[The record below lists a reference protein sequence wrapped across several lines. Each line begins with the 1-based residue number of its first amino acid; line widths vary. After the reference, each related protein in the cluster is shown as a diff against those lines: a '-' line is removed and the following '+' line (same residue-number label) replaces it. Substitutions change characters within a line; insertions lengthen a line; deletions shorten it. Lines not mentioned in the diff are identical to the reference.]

1 MGGYQTGK
9 PLARGLDGIV
19 GHDRRAGV
27 PSRVR
32 SMNMNDQR
40 FSVEQLEERR
50 MMSAGVFGER
60 ASLWEAPAAVV
71 MTRSPMAVKKP
82 QVAIPGVVGQWT
94 GTATSASN
102 RAQVAISMRITRQS
116 GAGATGVF
124 SLGPI
129 TGNSSVVSTAIV
141 SGGNQRHF
149 RVILEGKGFYG
160 SVTATISKNGAQIVG
175 RWACNGP
182 VGGWKTGTLV
192 LNMAG

>member
-1 MGGYQTGK
+1 
-9 PLARGLDGIV
+9 
-19 GHDRRAGV
+19 
-27 PSRVR
+27 
-32 SMNMNDQR
+32 MNDQR
-40 FSVEQLEERR
+40 YGVEQLEERR

-60 ASLWEAPAAVV
+60 ASLWEVPSAAVV
-71 MTRSPMAVKKP
+71 MTRSPMAVKRP
-82 QVAIPGVVGQWT
+82 QVAIPSVVGQWT

-102 RAQVAISMRITRQS
+102 RSQVAISMRITRQS
-116 GAGATGVF
+116 GVGATGVF

-129 TGNSSVVSTAIV
+129 TGNSSLVSTAIA

-160 SVTATISKNGAQIVG
+160 SVTATISKNGTQIVG

-192 LNMAG
+192 LNLAR